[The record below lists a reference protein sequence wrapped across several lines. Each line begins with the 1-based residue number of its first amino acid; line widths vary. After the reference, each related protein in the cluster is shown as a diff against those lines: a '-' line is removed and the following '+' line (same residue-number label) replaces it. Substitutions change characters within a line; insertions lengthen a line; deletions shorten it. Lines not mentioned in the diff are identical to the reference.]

1 MGADWSQ
8 RPASQRADERHES
21 RGNRLNEDLMSTPTE
36 SQTPYRSPSE
46 LVLPLTRSHQQVAEP
61 HVITNEQDCRV
72 FAFYVES
79 VAHWMDIGSPER
91 YFENYVAQ
99 LALKEPLVLHAC
111 MSCASHIMYLMG
123 LIEKEAEEDYSARVL
138 SLLIP
143 LLSSEIATSQNEGL
157 LATTVI
163 LRMAEQFSD
172 IRADYQH
179 HLNGAASLFMDGTDW
194 SATESN
200 LATTCFWT
208 SMRETLRIWF
218 LCERPSDFEVDHLSL
233 AEDDMST
240 DTSSEEA
247 WTNRMTHLLA
257 QVCKVCWTAERGD
270 EVERVTRLRN
280 RMSTWKTNLPATFRP
295 WSFVERGDR
304 PFPGIRCL
312 SPWHVVAWQF
322 YYTAN
327 VMLGIYF
334 PERQTRTPSDM
345 QRYME

>member
-1 MGADWSQ
+1 M
-8 RPASQRADERHES
+8 
-21 RGNRLNEDLMSTPTE
+21 
-36 SQTPYRSPSE
+36 
-46 LVLPLTRSHQQVAEP
+46 
-61 HVITNEQDCRV
+61 
-72 FAFYVES
+72 ES

-91 YFENYVAQ
+91 YFETYVAQ

-111 MSCASHIMYLMG
+111 MSCASHIVSTSSQNGFLLSLPSSAFLDPRQGLSPSERVQMYLMG

-240 DTSSEEA
+240 DASSEEA

-257 QVCKVCWTAERGD
+257 QVCKVCWRAERGD
-270 EVERVTRLRN
+270 EVERITRLRH
-280 RMSTWKTNLPATFRP
+280 RMSTWKSNLPATFRP
-295 WSFVERGDR
+295 WCFVERGNR

-327 VMLGIYF
+327 VMLAIYF
-334 PERQTRTPSDM
+334 PKRQPRTPSDM
-345 QRYME
+345 QQYME